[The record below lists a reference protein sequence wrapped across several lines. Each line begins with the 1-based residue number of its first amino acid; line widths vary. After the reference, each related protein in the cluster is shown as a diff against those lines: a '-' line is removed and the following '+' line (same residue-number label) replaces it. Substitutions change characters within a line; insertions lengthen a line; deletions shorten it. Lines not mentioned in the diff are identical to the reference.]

1 MDWKEEG
8 KMTGL
13 LLALILGDCVCALAG
28 ISTALFFRFEG
39 MPRVLDLAMAEPLNR
54 GGFVVAVLFSS
65 FFVELYRINA
75 GTGWKDIAL
84 RITYG
89 VVLSFVLLS
98 SLYYLMPSVMLGR
111 GILVLAL
118 VFFVLL
124 QFVWHVFFRIR
135 ANLPV
140 FAKRV
145 LILGAGPL
153 AERIGSIISSPN
165 SEYVLAGYVSRAGE
179 TVNVP
184 GHAIVGSFEDI
195 FETVKR
201 KKADKVVV
209 SLSERRGVFP
219 LQEMLNCKLSGVK
232 VVDAPSFYEQ
242 VTGKLLLENITPSWF
257 IFSHGFR
264 ITLLKRIAKRSID
277 VSLSLAGLL
286 LFLPFFPLIALLIR
300 LDSPGPVFF
309 GQERVGENERNFT
322 VCKFRTMRQDAERL
336 TGAVWAQ
343 KDDPRVTRLGRL
355 LRRCRIDE
363 IPQLVNVLL
372 GEMSLVGPRP
382 ERPEFVAK
390 LKEVVPYYSERHFVK
405 PGVTGW
411 AQVCYP
417 YGASVEDAL
426 EKLRYDLYYTK
437 NISLALDV
445 RIIFKTVKVVLS
457 GQGGR

>member
-1 MDWKEEG
+1 MDRKEEG
-8 KMTGL
+8 IMTRL
-13 LLALILGDCVCALAG
+13 LLILILGDCACALSG
-28 ISTALFFRFEG
+28 ISTAIFIRFEG
-39 MPRVLDLAMAEPLNR
+39 VPDVLDLAMVEPLNR
-54 GGFVVAVLFSS
+54 VVFVLAVLFSS
-65 FFVELYRINA
+65 FFVELYRVDT
-75 GTGWKDIAL
+75 GTGWRDVSL
-84 RITYG
+84 RILYG
-89 VVLSFVLLS
+89 VAISFFLLS
-98 SLYYLMPSVMLGR
+98 SLYYLMPSVMFGR
-111 GILVLAL
+111 GVLVLAL
-118 VFFVLL
+118 FVFGLL

-153 AERIGSIISSPN
+153 AERIGSLISAPN

-179 TVNVP
+179 AVHVP

-195 FETVKR
+195 FETVKS

-209 SLSERRGVFP
+209 SLSERRGIFP

-232 VVDAPSFYEQ
+232 VVDAPSFYEM

-257 IFSHGFR
+257 IFSNGFR
-264 ITLLKRIAKRSID
+264 ITLLLRIAKRILD
-277 VSLSLAGLL
+277 VSLSLAGLV

-322 VCKFRTMRQDAERL
+322 VYKFRTMRQDAERS

-343 KDDPRVTRLGRL
+343 KDDPRVTRLGSF
-355 LRRCRIDE
+355 LRKSRIDE
-363 IPQLVNVLL
+363 VPQLVNVLM

-437 NISLALDV
+437 NISLLLDLRV
-445 RIIFKTVKVVLS
+445 ILKTVTVVLFR
-457 GQGGR
+457 QGGR